1 MRDHHG
7 RRAGATLVL
16 AAALCGASAAAPA
29 QQPGHSSVP
38 ATGATSPRGAST
50 TTPRE
55 EPRGRALKIER
66 LNPDG
71 LMKPTGYSHV
81 VVVEGG
87 RLVFVAGQVA
97 LDRDG
102 NVVGK
107 SDLAAQLK
115 QVYAN
120 LGKALA
126 AAGAAPKDVVK
137 AVTLV
142 VGYQPAQLPLL
153 REARQAFY
161 GSAEP
166 PASTLVGVQ
175 ALAREDFLVE
185 IEVVAAIP

>member
-1 MRDHHG
+1 MRELA
-7 RRAGATLVL
+7 RLVTRPTLTLV
-16 AAALCGASAAAPA
+16 ALLCS
-29 QQPGHSSVP
+29 
-38 ATGATSPRGAST
+38 TGATAVAQQAGHGTLPTTGAAAARGPAT

-55 EPRGRALKIER
+55 EPRGRAPRVER
-66 LNPDG
+66 LNPDA

-81 VVVEGG
+81 VSVQGG

-97 LDRDG
+97 LDRAG

-107 SDLAAQLK
+107 GDLVAQAR

-120 LGKALA
+120 LGAALA
-126 AAGAAPKDVVK
+126 AAGAAPRDVVK
-137 AVTLV
+137 AVTYV
-142 VGYQPAQLPLL
+142 VGYQPSQLPAL
-153 REARQAFY
+153 REARHAFY

-185 IEVVAAIP
+185 IEVVAAVP